1 MSLIT
6 ELKRRNVLRV
16 VSAYAVVGWL
26 VLQGAKILF
35 PVYEISDNVIKLIVV
50 CMGIGLIP
58 VVVLSWVFQ
67 FTPDGLKLDKDVDA
81 SSAAVQASTK
91 KLDRVVIV
99 LLGLALVYFALD
111 KFVFQAAGDKQQ
123 LANVEQPAQADTLAE
138 SASIQERQ
146 ALPHSVAVLPFDNL
160 SPDPDDAYFAY
171 GIHESII
178 NDLAKIQAMNV
189 IARPS
194 VIRYAE
200 SEMSMK
206 EIADECGRDYGRQRS
221 LRW

>member
-1 MSLIT
+1 MSLIS

-26 VLQGAKILF
+26 VLQGTEILF
-35 PVYEISDNVIKLIVV
+35 PVYGISDNVIKLIVV
-50 CMGIGLIP
+50 CLGIGLIP

-81 SSAAVQASTK
+81 SSAPVQASTK

-123 LANVEQPAQADTLAE
+123 LANVEQSPSTDTLAK
-138 SASIQERQ
+138 SCAAPKSGR
-146 ALPHSVAVLPFDNL
+146 LCLTRWLFCPL
-160 SPDPDDAYFAY
+160 
-171 GIHESII
+171 II
-178 NDLAKIQAMNV
+178 
-189 IARPS
+189 
-194 VIRYAE
+194 
-200 SEMSMK
+200 
-206 EIADECGRDYGRQRS
+206 
-221 LRW
+221 

>member
-1 MSLIT
+1 MSLIS

-26 VLQGAKILF
+26 VLQGTEILF
-35 PVYEISDNVIKLIVV
+35 PVYGISDNVIKLIVV
-50 CMGIGLIP
+50 CLGIGLIP

-81 SSAAVQASTK
+81 SSAPVQASTK

-123 LANVEQPAQADTLAE
+123 LANVEQSPSTDTLAE
-138 SASIQERQ
+138 SCA
-146 ALPHSVAVLPFDNL
+146 AP
-160 SPDPDDAYFAY
+160 
-171 GIHESII
+171 ESGRLCLTRWLFCPLII
-178 NDLAKIQAMNV
+178 
-189 IARPS
+189 
-194 VIRYAE
+194 
-200 SEMSMK
+200 
-206 EIADECGRDYGRQRS
+206 
-221 LRW
+221 

>member
-1 MSLIT
+1 MSLIS

-26 VLQGAKILF
+26 VLQGTEILF
-35 PVYEISDNVIKLIVV
+35 PVYGISDNVIKLIVV
-50 CMGIGLIP
+50 CLGIGLIP

-81 SSAAVQASTK
+81 SSAPVQASTK

-123 LANVEQPAQADTLAE
+123 LANVEQSPSTDTLAE
-138 SASIQERQ
+138 SCA
-146 ALPHSVAVLPFDNL
+146 AP
-160 SPDPDDAYFAY
+160 
-171 GIHESII
+171 ESRRLCLTRWLFCPLII
-178 NDLAKIQAMNV
+178 
-189 IARPS
+189 
-194 VIRYAE
+194 
-200 SEMSMK
+200 
-206 EIADECGRDYGRQRS
+206 
-221 LRW
+221 

>member
-1 MSLIT
+1 MSLIS

-26 VLQGAKILF
+26 VLQGTEILF
-35 PVYEISDNVIKLIVV
+35 PVYGISDNVIKLIVV
-50 CMGIGLIP
+50 CLGIGLIP

-81 SSAAVQASTK
+81 SSAPVQASTK

-123 LANVEQPAQADTLAE
+123 L
-138 SASIQERQ
+138 R
-146 ALPHSVAVLPFDNL
+146 
-160 SPDPDDAYFAY
+160 
-171 GIHESII
+171 
-178 NDLAKIQAMNV
+178 
-189 IARPS
+189 
-194 VIRYAE
+194 
-200 SEMSMK
+200 
-206 EIADECGRDYGRQRS
+206 
-221 LRW
+221 

>member
-1 MSLIT
+1 MSLIS

-26 VLQGAKILF
+26 VLQGTEILF
-35 PVYEISDNVIKLIVV
+35 PVYGISDNVIKLIVV
-50 CMGIGLIP
+50 CLGIGLIP

-81 SSAAVQASTK
+81 SSAPVQASTK

-123 LANVEQPAQADTLAE
+123 RANVEQSAQRTHWPNMRTPKSGRLCLT
-138 SASIQERQ
+138 RW
-146 ALPHSVAVLPFDNL
+146 LFCPL
-160 SPDPDDAYFAY
+160 
-171 GIHESII
+171 II
-178 NDLAKIQAMNV
+178 
-189 IARPS
+189 
-194 VIRYAE
+194 
-200 SEMSMK
+200 
-206 EIADECGRDYGRQRS
+206 
-221 LRW
+221 